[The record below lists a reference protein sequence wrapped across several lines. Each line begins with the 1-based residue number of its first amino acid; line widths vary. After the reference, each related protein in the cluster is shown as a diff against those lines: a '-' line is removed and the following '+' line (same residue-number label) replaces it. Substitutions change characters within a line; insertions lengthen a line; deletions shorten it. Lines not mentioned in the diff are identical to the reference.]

1 MISGERRANN
11 ANRAITNGLI
21 ALHIPV
27 PLTTV
32 QWADEYYYLPKES
45 SYTPGKWETLPFQV
59 AIMNAM
65 GYELIRVVNL
75 IKSARVGYTKMLL
88 GVEGYFIEH
97 KSRNSLLFQPTDSS
111 AEDFMKSHVEPT
123 IRDVPVLLELAP
135 WFGRKHR
142 DNTLTL
148 KRFSSGVGFWCLGGA
163 AAKNYREKSV
173 DVVCYDE
180 LSSFEPDVEKEG
192 SPTLLGDKRIE
203 GSVWPKSIRGSTPK
217 VKGSCQIEKAANES
231 AHFMRFHVPCPHCG
245 EEQYLK
251 FGDGSTPFGLKWEKS
266 KPETVYYLC
275 EHNGCVIRQSE
286 LDQKAGR
293 WICDNTGMWTRD
305 GLAYFSASGEEVPP
319 PRSITFHIWTAYSP
333 FTTWIQIIY
342 DWLDALK
349 DPNGVKTFINT
360 TLGEPYEEAVAEKL
374 SHELLLEKVIHYAA
388 PVPERVVY
396 LTAGI
401 DSQRN
406 RYEMYVWGW
415 APGEEAFLIDKQ
427 IIMGRHDD
435 EDTLQRVDAV
445 INKKYRHAD
454 GTDISISR
462 ICWDIGGIDAEIV
475 YKRSKKHGIFRV
487 LPVKGASVYGKPVIT
502 MPKKRNQSGVFLCEI
517 GTDTAKEML
526 YARMGAVTAPADEAT
541 PCAIRFPDNPDV
553 FTEVEAKQ
561 LVAEELVEKLVNGK
575 FRLLWDA
582 KGRRNEA
589 LDCLVYAS
597 AALRVSVQR
606 WQLDLEA
613 LATSRKSE
621 EQDTP
626 TLEQLAAMLAG
637 GVNGNNH

>member
-1 MISGERRANN
+1 MISDERKAAN
-11 ANRAITNGLI
+11 ARRYLLAGLK
-21 ALHIPV
+21 AFDIPEPQTV
-27 PLTTV
+27 V
-32 QWADEYYYLPKES
+32 QWADEHYYLPKES
-45 SYTPGKWETLPFQV
+45 SYTPGKWETLPFQT
-59 AIMNAM
+59 AIMNSM
-65 GYELIRVVNL
+65 GNDRIRTVNL

-123 IRDVPVLLELAP
+123 IRDVPVLLKLAP

-217 VKGSCQIEKAANES
+217 IKGTCQIEKAANES
-231 AHFMRFHVPCPHCG
+231 AHFMRFYVPCPHCG

-251 FGDGSTPFGLKWEKS
+251 FGDSDTPFGLKWEKG

-286 LDQKAGR
+286 LDQTEGR
-293 WICDNTGMWTRD
+293 WICDNTGMWTCD
-305 GLAYFSASGEEVPP
+305 GLTFYSAGGEEIPP

-333 FTTWIQIIY
+333 FTTWVQIVY

-360 TLGEPYEEAVAEKL
+360 TLGEPYEEPVAEKL
-374 SHELLLEKVIHYAA
+374 DYELLMEKVCHYGAQ
-388 PVPERVVY
+388 VPMRVVY

-401 DSQRN
+401 DSQKN
-406 RYEMYVWGW
+406 RFEVYVWGW
-415 APGEEAFLIDKQ
+415 APGEEAFLIDKI
-427 IIMGRHDD
+427 IIMGRPED
-435 EDTLQRVDAV
+435 ENTLLRVDAA
-445 INKKYRHAD
+445 INRKYRHAD
-454 GTDISISR
+454 GTDMSISR
-462 ICWDIGGIDAEIV
+462 VCWDTGGIDQDIV

-487 LPVKGASVYGKPVIT
+487 LPIKGASVYGKPVIT
-502 MPKKRNQSGVFLCEI
+502 MPKKRNQNGVFLCEV
-517 GTDTAKEML
+517 GSDTAKELL
-526 YARMGAVTAPADEAT
+526 YARMKLPAAPMGQEE
-541 PCAIRFPDNPDV
+541 PYSVRFPDNPDV
-553 FTEVEAKQ
+553 FTDVEAKQ
-561 LVAEELVEKLVNGK
+561 LVAEELVEKVVGGK
-575 FRLLWDA
+575 IKLLWDA
-582 KGRRNEA
+582 RGRRNEA
-589 LDCLVYAS
+589 LDCLVYAY
-597 AALRVSVQR
+597 AALRVSMQR
-606 WQLDLEA
+606 WQLDLDK
-613 LATSRKSE
+613 LADSRGREKAPSLSME
-621 EQDTP
+621 EV
-626 TLEQLAAMLAG
+626 ARMLSG
-637 GVNGNNH
+637 G